1 MKNAGDAVS
10 ADEPIVELET
20 DKVSLEVPAPHAG
33 VLADIIAQEGDT
45 VEVDAVL
52 ALLQEGGVAA
62 PTVKPAAASKPEAN
76 TQQAQKPQA
85 HTLSP
90 AVRRLVE
97 ENNLDANAISASG
110 KDGRLTKGDVLE
122 FLEKNQSTLPTVSN
136 PVSAPKAPAPVAPRA
151 DKPREERVPM
161 SRLRRVIAQRLKEAQ
176 NTAAMLTTFNEVDMT
191 AIMSLR
197 KKEQTSF
204 KKKYGVKLGIM
215 SFFVKA
221 CTDVLKEIPEI
232 NSEIYENKIIYKNYF
247 DIGIAIG
254 SEKGLVVP
262 IIRDAG
268 NLSNGD
274 IEKGIIDLAQ
284 KANSNKLT
292 MKDLSGGTFS
302 ITNGGI
308 YGSMMSTPIINPPQS
323 AILGMHSIIDR
334 PIAVKKKIVIKPMM
348 YIALSY
354 DHRLIDGKQAVTFLV
369 RLKEILENPVI
380 I

>member
-1 MKNAGDAVS
+1 MENQTKNPAKVVDL
-10 ADEPIVELET
+10 PNF
-20 DKVSLEVPAPHAG
+20 DK
-33 VLADIIAQEGDT
+33 DD
-45 VEVDAVL
+45 
-52 ALLQEGGVAA
+52 
-62 PTVKPAAASKPEAN
+62 
-76 TQQAQKPQA
+76 
-85 HTLSP
+85 
-90 AVRRLVE
+90 
-97 ENNLDANAISASG
+97 
-110 KDGRLTKGDVLE
+110 
-122 FLEKNQSTLPTVSN
+122 STLDEKTI
-136 PVSAPKAPAPVAPRA
+136 
-151 DKPREERVPM
+151 PM
-161 SRLRRVIAQRLKEAQ
+161 SKLRQTIARRLKEAQ
-176 NTAAMLTTFNEVDMT
+176 NTAAILTTFNEVDMS

-204 KKKYGVKLGIM
+204 QKKHSVKLGIM

-221 CTDVLKEIPEI
+221 CTEVLKEIPEI
-232 NSEIYENKIIYKNYF
+232 NSEIHEDKIIYKNYF

-262 IIRDAG
+262 IIRNAG
-268 NLSNGD
+268 DLSNAE
-274 IEKGIIDLAQ
+274 IEKYIIELSE
-284 KANSNKLT
+284 KANSNKLS
-292 MKDLSGGTFS
+292 MSDLSGGTFS

-369 RLKEILENPVI
+369 RLKELLENPKI

>member
-1 MKNAGDAVS
+1 MKNITVPELGESIIEGTITSWLVKEGENFKSGDNLAEIETEKITIEIPAQSSGKLTKIIAPVGATVNVGQS
-10 ADEPIVELET
+10 IAEITDEVTIDESSESKINQIKEMKET
-20 DKVSLEVPAPHAG
+20 AKEVRLPNKP
-33 VLADIIAQEGDT
+33 DIIVKTENSPSSEDN
-45 VEVDAVL
+45 
-52 ALLQEGGVAA
+52 LQNFDIEIENQNEKTI
-62 PTVKPAAASKPEAN
+62 PMSKLRQTIA
-76 TQQAQKPQA
+76 
-85 HTLSP
+85 
-90 AVRRLVE
+90 RRL
-97 ENNLDANAISASG
+97 
-110 KDGRLTKGDVLE
+110 KD
-122 FLEKNQSTLPTVSN
+122 
-136 PVSAPKAPAPVAPRA
+136 
-151 DKPREERVPM
+151 
-161 SRLRRVIAQRLKEAQ
+161 AQ
-176 NTAAMLTTFNEVDMT
+176 NTAAILTTFNEVDMS

-197 KKEQTSF
+197 KKEQSSF

-274 IEKGIIDLAQ
+274 IEKNIINLAQ

-369 RLKEILENPVI
+369 RLKELLENPVI

>member
-1 MKNAGDAVS
+1 MKD
-10 ADEPIVELET
+10 
-20 DKVSLEVPAPHAG
+20 
-33 VLADIIAQEGDT
+33 
-45 VEVDAVL
+45 
-52 ALLQEGGVAA
+52 
-62 PTVKPAAASKPEAN
+62 
-76 TQQAQKPQA
+76 
-85 HTLSP
+85 
-90 AVRRLVE
+90 
-97 ENNLDANAISASG
+97 
-110 KDGRLTKGDVLE
+110 
-122 FLEKNQSTLPTVSN
+122 
-136 PVSAPKAPAPVAPRA
+136 
-151 DKPREERVPM
+151 
-161 SRLRRVIAQRLKEAQ
+161 AQ
-176 NTAAMLTTFNEVDMT
+176 NTAAILTTFNEVDMS

-197 KKEQTSF
+197 KTEQTSF

-274 IEKGIIDLAQ
+274 IEKEIIDLAQ

-369 RLKEILENPVI
+369 RLKELLENPVI

>member
-1 MKNAGDAVS
+1 MKNITVPELGESIIEGTITSWLVKEGENFKSGDNLA
-10 ADEPIVELET
+10 EIET
-20 DKVSLEVPAPHAG
+20 EKITIEIPAQSSG
-33 VLADIIAQEGDT
+33 KLTKIIAPVGAT
-45 VEVDAVL
+45 VNVGQSIAEITDEVLIDESSESKINQIKEKKETAK
-52 ALLQEGGVAA
+52 E
-62 PTVKPAAASKPEAN
+62 VKLPNKPKIIEKTEN
-76 TQQAQKPQA
+76 FP
-85 HTLSP
+85 SS
-90 AVRRLVE
+90 
-97 ENNLDANAISASG
+97 ENNLQNFDIETENQN
-110 KDGRLTKGDVLE
+110 
-122 FLEKNQSTLPTVSN
+122 EKTI
-136 PVSAPKAPAPVAPRA
+136 
-151 DKPREERVPM
+151 PM
-161 SRLRRVIAQRLKEAQ
+161 SKLRQTIARRLKDAQ
-176 NTAAMLTTFNEVDMT
+176 NTAAILTTFNEVDMS

-369 RLKEILENPVI
+369 RLKELLENPVI